1 MSSLSQEGVGEGE
14 MHQVNARHGIIREW
28 RSLPKELRQT
38 DEQAAAFAMQVKDK
52 YKFSSENADAYQT
65 VKGWLLNY
73 LSLTRGL
80 ERNAEGEEE
89 MSGNAKSTDPDLSP
103 AERKALRG
111 SEAKEARADHEEA
124 QKAFQGNHKRLRN
137 ERLARE
143 AAAGPMLY
151 PAPELPDDTLI
162 GKVRFSTRIRNA
174 LNAAGMKTI
183 GEVREASDEVLLSL
197 PDFGKSSIAHLRQTL
212 GLPSTDG
219 VRPMGKKHEQAPGF

>member
-1 MSSLSQEGVGEGE
+1 MY
-14 MHQVNARHGIIREW
+14 QVNARHDIIQEW
-28 RSLPKELRQT
+28 RSLPKELRRT

-65 VKGWLLNY
+65 VKDWLLKY

-80 ERNAEGEEE
+80 ERNAEGERE
-89 MSGNAKSTDPDLSP
+89 MSDNEKSTDPGLSA

-111 SEAKEARADHEEA
+111 SEAKVAMADHEDA
-124 QKAFQGNHKRLRN
+124 QKAFHGNHERLRN

-162 GKVRFSTRIRNA
+162 GTVRFSTRIRNA

-197 PDFGKSSIAHLRQTL
+197 PDFGRGSIAHLRQTL
-212 GLPSTDG
+212 GLPSTAG
-219 VRPMGKKHEQAPGF
+219 VRPMSKKPA

>member
-1 MSSLSQEGVGEGE
+1 
-14 MHQVNARHGIIREW
+14 MHQVNARHDIIQEW

-80 ERNAEGEEE
+80 ERNAEGEGE
-89 MSGNAKSTDPDLSP
+89 MSGNEKSTDPGLSA

-111 SEAKEARADHEEA
+111 SEAKEAMADHEDA
-124 QKAFQGNHKRLRN
+124 QKAFHGNH
-137 ERLARE
+137 ERL
-143 AAAGPMLY
+143 GPMLY

-197 PDFGKSSIAHLRQTL
+197 PDFGKGSIAHLRQTL

-219 VRPMGKKHEQAPGF
+219 VRPMSKKPA

>member
-1 MSSLSQEGVGEGE
+1 
-14 MHQVNARHGIIREW
+14 
-28 RSLPKELRQT
+28 
-38 DEQAAAFAMQVKDK
+38 MQIKDK
-52 YKFSSENADAYQT
+52 YKFSSDTADPYQT
-65 VKGWLLNY
+65 VKGWLLTY
-73 LSLTRGL
+73 LSSTRGL
-80 ERNAEGEEE
+80 ERTAEGRE
-89 MSGNAKSTDPDLSP
+89 MSGNEKSTNPSLSP

-111 SEAKEARADHEEA
+111 SEAKEAMANHEDA

-174 LNAAGMKTI
+174 FNAAGMKTI

-197 PDFGKSSIAHLRQTL
+197 PDFGKNSITHLRQTL
-212 GLPSTDG
+212 GFQSTDG
-219 VRPMGKKHEQAPGF
+219 VRPMSKKPA